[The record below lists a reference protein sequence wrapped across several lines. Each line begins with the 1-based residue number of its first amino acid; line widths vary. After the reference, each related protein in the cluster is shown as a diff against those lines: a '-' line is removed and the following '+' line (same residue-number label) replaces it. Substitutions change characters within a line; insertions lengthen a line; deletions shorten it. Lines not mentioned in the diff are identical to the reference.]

1 MFQLCENR
9 GVEQSVNVFSRDT
22 CEKNRAAGLLQPM
35 HVFLALAL
43 TTSPATHKHDVHAQ
57 QKATPNETTSRSY
70 CVELQIKY
78 FEHFRYIRCPWWIN
92 GIMRPPTR
100 YCD

>member
-1 MFQLCENR
+1 MFQFVCLLTAYENR

-70 CVELQIKY
+70 CVELQINILNTLDTSVAHSGST
-78 FEHFRYIRCPWWIN
+78 ES
-92 GIMRPPTR
+92 
-100 YCD
+100 